1 MTEMHKIKSQN
12 TVSMSHTHQK
22 NIGIGCKFVTVKQFL
37 LLTLTVKKSD
47 CVRKYRSCTIGSAL

>member
-47 CVRKYRSCTIGSAL
+47 CVRKYRSCTI